1 MSSTKIFELQK
12 QHFNSNATKQV
23 SYRIQLLKKLKE
35 VIQSNEKEIYD
46 AIYQDFGKS
55 EFETFLTE
63 LGLLYHEINLL
74 IKKTPKW
81 SKRKR
86 VLSDLANFPA
96 KSFIQPEPLGV
107 TLVIGA
113 WNYPYQLSLM
123 PALTAIAA
131 GNTVILK
138 PSELPSR
145 TSAVMAKIINSN
157 FDKAVFHV
165 IEGGIPETS
174 ELLELPFDKIFF
186 TGSTTVGKIVYE
198 AAAKNLTPV
207 TLELGGKS
215 PTFVL
220 NDTNIERTAQ
230 RIVWAKFLNAGQT
243 CVAPDYILVNKE
255 IETKLLEALKSE
267 IQSKYDFNVGL
278 PENYLQIINDRNV
291 QRLQNLIDPEKC
303 YLGGEINTEK
313 RIIHPTILQNVSFED
328 KVMQEEIF
336 GPILPVI
343 SYNNLDD
350 VISYVKSKQ
359 KPLSTYIYGKNQQQ
373 INKILNEVSFGGG
386 CVNDS
391 MMHLSN
397 SRLPFGGVGH
407 SGIGSYHGKSG
418 FDAFSHFKSVVH
430 KSFWLEPNIK
440 YAPYTS
446 RKLKL
451 IKWLLG

>member
-1 MSSTKIFELQK
+1 MTSTQIFEFQR
-12 QHFNSNATKQV
+12 QHFNSNATKPV
-23 SYRIQLLKKLKE
+23 SYRIQLLKRLKD
-35 VIQSNEKEIYD
+35 VIQANEKELYE

-55 EFETFLTE
+55 EFETYLTE

-74 IKKTPKW
+74 IRKTRKW

-86 VLSDLANFPA
+86 VFSDLANFPS

-220 NDTNIERTAQ
+220 NDTDIKRTAQ

-243 CVAPDYILVNKE
+243 CVAPDYILVAKE
-255 IETKLLEALKSE
+255 IENQLLEALKSE
-267 IQSKYDFNVGL
+267 IQSKYDLSSGL

-291 QRLQNLIDPEKC
+291 QRLANLIDPEKC
-303 YLGGEINTEK
+303 YLGGKIDSEK
-313 RIIHPTILQNVSFED
+313 RIIQPTILQHVSFED

-343 SYNNLDD
+343 SYQNLEDA
-350 VISYVKSKQ
+350 ISYVKSKP
-359 KPLSTYIYGKNQQQ
+359 KPLSTYIYGKNQQE
-373 INKILNEVSFGGG
+373 INKILHEVSFGGG

-418 FDAFSHFKSVVH
+418 FDVFSHYKSIVQ

-446 RKLKL
+446 KKFKL
-451 IKWLLG
+451 IKWLLS